1 MRINLCDNENAL
13 ALAIDRVGHH
23 FFCTAFAVHF
33 RSIDQSHSEI
43 DSQAQRG
50 NLIRMCTFGLA
61 HVPRA
66 LTQRRHTP
74 LSGAIW

>member
-13 ALAIDRVGHH
+13 ALAIDRVGYH

-33 RSIDQSHSEI
+33 RGIDQSHSEI

-50 NLIRMCTFGLA
+50 NLI
-61 HVPRA
+61 
-66 LTQRRHTP
+66 
-74 LSGAIW
+74 

>member
-1 MRINLCDNENAL
+1 MRIYLCDDENAL

-23 FFCTAFAVHF
+23 FFRAAIAVHF

-50 NLIRMCTFGLA
+50 NLI
-61 HVPRA
+61 
-66 LTQRRHTP
+66 
-74 LSGAIW
+74 